1 MELRRGTVSSTRHTL
16 SLSGGGNN
24 SGISTKHHALFSLD
38 DGTTVVFNSG
48 APAIIRD
55 GDQVVV
61 AGKQKGRLIKAD
73 AYWNKTAHVSGNAG
87 QWSSLLLGSFVSLLG
102 MIAFIIGL
110 FQPGFLVTS
119 PLNFGDMLI
128 AIGIGLFFSSMGF
141 YHLYRWLR
149 IRAAVRL
156 LNQ

>member
-61 AGKQKGRLIKAD
+61 AGKQKGRLMKAD

-87 QWSSLLLGSFVSLLG
+87 KWSSLLLGSFVSLFGIL
-102 MIAFIIGL
+102 ALIIGL
-110 FQPGFLVTS
+110 FEPGFLISHLDLTEK
-119 PLNFGDMLI
+119 LI
-128 AIGIGLFFSSMGF
+128 AIALGLFFCSIGF
-141 YHLYRWLR
+141 YHLYRWLY
-149 IRAAVRL
+149 ISAAVRL
-156 LNQ
+156 LDK